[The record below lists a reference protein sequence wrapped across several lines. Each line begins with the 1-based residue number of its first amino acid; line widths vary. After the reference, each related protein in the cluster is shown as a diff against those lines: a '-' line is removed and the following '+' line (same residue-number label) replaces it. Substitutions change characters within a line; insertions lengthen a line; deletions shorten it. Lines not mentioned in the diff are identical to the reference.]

1 EEMLI
6 DFHELVGEH
15 SGENMAEAV
24 WSTLSTY
31 GIEGRVIAFVMDNA
45 TNNDTLMDG
54 IESRAN
60 EAGISWFNATEARIR
75 CLPHTTHLAA
85 LKVRSLKIASINLS
99 DSLQLL
105 EGIGAIPKADP
116 KQRDAEG
123 AYQDS
128 VTAPI
133 GREHDDEAA
142 IGEDDGEDQMDIS
155 DKDLESVS
163 KASEHIQSFQL

>member
-1 EEMLI
+1 
-6 DFHELVGEH
+6 
-15 SGENMAEAV
+15 
-24 WSTLSTY
+24 
-31 GIEGRVIAFVMDNA
+31 RVIAFIMDNA

-60 EAGISWFNATEARIR
+60 EAGISWFIATEARIR

-85 LKVRSLKIASINLS
+85 LK
-99 DSLQLL
+99 LL